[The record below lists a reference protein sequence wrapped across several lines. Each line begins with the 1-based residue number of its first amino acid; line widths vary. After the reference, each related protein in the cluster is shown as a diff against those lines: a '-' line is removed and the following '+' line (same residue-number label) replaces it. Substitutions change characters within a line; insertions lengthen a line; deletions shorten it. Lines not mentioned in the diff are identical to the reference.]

1 MRADFGHSPS
11 DEEVKDYCN
20 KLLQSGRVIPGYGH
34 AVLRVTDPRFIA
46 FLEFGNK
53 YIPNDEIF
61 KIVKQ
66 LFELVP
72 QILIQQGKAKD
83 PWPNV
88 DAGSGSMLYHYG
100 LKEHEYYTVVFSVSR
115 ILGMSAQLIL
125 ARGMNA
131 SIVRPKSVTTKFVKK
146 SIQA

>member
-1 MRADFGHSPS
+1 M
-11 DEEVKDYCN
+11 
-20 KLLQSGRVIPGYGH
+20 
-34 AVLRVTDPRFIA
+34 
-46 FLEFGNK
+46 
-53 YIPNDEIF
+53 
-61 KIVKQ
+61 
-66 LFELVP
+66 FELVP

-131 SIVRPKSVTTKFVKK
+131 SIVRPKSVTTNWVKK
-146 SIQA
+146 QITV

>member
-1 MRADFGHSPS
+1 MRADFGHSPT
-11 DEEVKDYCN
+11 DDEVKDYCE
-20 KLLQSGRVIPGYGH
+20 KLLASGRVIPGYGH
-34 AVLRVTDPRFIA
+34 AVLRVTDPRFTA

-53 YIPNDEIF
+53 FIPDDEIF

-72 QILIQQGKAKD
+72 NILIQQGKAKD

-131 SIVRPKSVTTKFVKK
+131 SIVRPKSVTTNWIKK
-146 SIQA
+146 QISE